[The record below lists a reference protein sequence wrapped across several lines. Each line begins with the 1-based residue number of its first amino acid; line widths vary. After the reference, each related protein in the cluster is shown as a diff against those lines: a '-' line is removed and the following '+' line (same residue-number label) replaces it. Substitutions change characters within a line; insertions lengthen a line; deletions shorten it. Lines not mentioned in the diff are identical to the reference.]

1 MLEIFKKSLEA
12 TITQVTNYFNNLDKI
27 VENTSTYFIAVP
39 EFNHPIAD
47 VTFNYRD
54 NDTNIDIWMNTNLF
68 TDVDD
73 SVLSITIFDDNSDNN
88 KILATMELA
97 KTYSGT
103 PYIYGEHIDT
113 ENEMIVGYFKMIKD
127 LIESGDK

>member
-12 TITQVTNYFNNLDKI
+12 TIRNVTNYFNNLDKI
-27 VENTSTYFIAVP
+27 VENTSLYFSATP
-39 EFNHPIAD
+39 DFNHPIAD

-113 ENEMIVGYFKMIKD
+113 DNEKIVGYFKMIKE
-127 LIESGDK
+127 LVESGDK

>member
-12 TITQVTNYFNNLDKI
+12 TIRNVTNYFNNLDKI
-27 VENTSTYFIAVP
+27 VENTSLYFSATP
-39 EFNHPIAD
+39 DFNHPIAD
-47 VTFNYRD
+47 VTFKYTD
-54 NDTNIDIWMNTNLF
+54 DDINIDIWMNTNLF

-73 SVLSITIFDDNSDNN
+73 SVLSITVFDDNSNGD
-88 KILATMELA
+88 KILATTELA

-113 ENEMIVGYFKMIKD
+113 DNEKIRGYFRMIKE